1 MLLIKISLVDYIH
14 QLFQQFIQENK
25 LKNIVYPRG
34 NTMEK
39 VISNKITRFTKKI
52 IKPYSNRNRLMKELE
67 IKHQSNKTIMKR
79 KKKN

>member
-34 NTMEK
+34 NAMEK
-39 VISNKITRFTKKI
+39 VISNKITPFYKKD
-52 IKPYSNRNRLMKELE
+52 Y
-67 IKHQSNKTIMKR
+67 KTIF
-79 KKKN
+79 